1 MDEQGKLLLDLTHKN
16 CTVTYVFF
24 LDEMWLK
31 IYNSERKKEKL
42 GEVSGDL
49 FENIIDKL
57 EKEWFDLV
65 SKKKK
70 VIFYQLHY

>member
-1 MDEQGKLLLDLTHKN
+1 
-16 CTVTYVFF
+16 
-24 LDEMWLK
+24 MWLK

-65 SKKKK
+65 S
-70 VIFYQLHY
+70 